1 MRTTQNVCLTYSGQ
15 PEPQKIL
22 VNGTPVK
29 EGEDLVTTSIE
40 SFRNYT
46 WEYLRGLSIMEDW

>member
-22 VNGTPVK
+22 VGSTPVE
-29 EGEDLVTTSIE
+29 EGKKLSTIAIE
-40 SFRNYT
+40 SFRDCT
-46 WEYLRGLSIMEDW
+46 WEDLRGLSLMED